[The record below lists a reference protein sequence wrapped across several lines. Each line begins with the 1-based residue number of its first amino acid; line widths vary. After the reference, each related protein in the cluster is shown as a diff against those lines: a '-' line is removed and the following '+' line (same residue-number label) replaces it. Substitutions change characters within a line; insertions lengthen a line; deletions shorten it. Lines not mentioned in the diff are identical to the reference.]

1 MLPYS
6 HYRGILPVVRFPPS
20 LHAVLMHYNGSFG
33 SFRLPLSPVP
43 VFRNRHRDK
52 TSHHLRAYFRCY
64 RRYSASPVWCRLLSP
79 SDGCRHHN
87 GKNTAITQQDCLG
100 YLKNDDTEKLL
111 LLDVPYIGSE
121 PTCAVTSYKYQ
132 PFHQKVAEYLFL
144 YYRQSIPPKSNNI
157 FNRADAKHIMKMRLA
172 RHFMNKEYYFQ

>member
-1 MLPYS
+1 ME
-6 HYRGILPVVRFPPS
+6 RAGKIIER
-20 LHAVLMHYNGSFG
+20 
-33 SFRLPLSPVP
+33 
-43 VFRNRHRDK
+43 VFRFLPA
-52 TSHHLRAYFRCY
+52 HLKLQN
-64 RRYSASPVWCRLLSP
+64 SV
-79 SDGCRHHN
+79 
-87 GKNTAITQQDCLG
+87 ITQQDCLG

-172 RHFMNKEYYFQ
+172 RHFMNKEYYFQKVSFKEDTELIINNQKYDRNIQFSWVSFEQDVT